1 MSQGTSPKSD
11 WRIGLSAKPTYRN
24 DDLFYEV
31 GEIIDV

>member
-11 WRIGLSAKPTYRN
+11 WRIGLSAKPKYRN